1 MQKVV
6 GLITCNYS
14 GKATGPLTECRPIAS
29 LPYLGR
35 YRLVD
40 FALSNMVNAGIRTVG
55 MIMPYNYRSLIDHV
69 ESGKDW
75 GLDRKNGGLFILPG
89 SAFGTSRTG
98 ARFLLRDLVHN
109 KVYFTRSTAEYIVL
123 SSANFVYNMDLN
135 KLYEAHIE
143 SGADITMVTST
154 ASKTLED
161 VVGLDVEDGR
171 VKGIHNGISFGD
183 TAFLD
188 CFIIRRQLLLEM
200 FDWYAPTD
208 YLDLFEAIAQAG
220 DLGRVNIRTVAFDGY
235 SAAVFTKKE
244 YFRSNMD
251 FLDPKTSDEV
261 FPADRY
267 VKTKAHDT
275 PPAKYEIGSH
285 VTNSRVASGCR
296 IYGTVSGSILGRGV
310 IVEPGATVRNA
321 IIMQGVIVK
330 SGARIENAIVD
341 RGNVVPAGTEL
352 RGTPD
357 DVLVKEKRRI

>member
-1 MQKVV
+1 MQKVI

-14 GKATGPLTECRPIAS
+14 AKATGPLSEYRPIS
-29 LPYLGR
+29 SMPFLGR

-109 KVYFTRSTAEYIVL
+109 KVYFNRSKADYVIF
-123 SSANFVYNMDLN
+123 SSSNFVYNLDLN
-135 KLYEAHIE
+135 DMLEAHKA
-143 SGADITMVTST
+143 SGADITVLT
-154 ASKTLED
+154 ATAPRVNDD
-161 VVGLDVEDGR
+161 VVGFNVEDGR
-171 VKGIHNGISFGD
+171 VASVHNGVKFGD

-188 CFIIRRQLLLEM
+188 CFIISRSLLLDM

-208 YLDLFEAIAQAG
+208 YLDIFEAMAG
-220 DLGRVNIRTVAFDGY
+220 DFGRVNVQTYNFDGY
-235 SAAVFTKKE
+235 VAPIFNKKE
-244 YFRSNMD
+244 YFTSNMD
-251 FLDPKTSDEV
+251 FLDPKVSAEV
-261 FPADRY
+261 FPNDRFI
-267 VKTKAHDT
+267 KTKAHDT
-275 PPAKYEIGSH
+275 PPAKFEIGSR
-285 VTNSRVASGCR
+285 VTNSRVSSGSR
-296 IYGTVSGSILGRGV
+296 IYGAVSDSILGRGV
-310 IVEPGATVRNA
+310 VVEAGATVRNA
-321 IIMQGVIVK
+321 IIMQGCIVK
-330 SGARIENAIVD
+330 SGARVENAIVD

-357 DVLVKEKRRI
+357 DVLVKEKAHD